1 MAAALF
7 LFVKIVEIG
16 LDFMGHFLY
25 TVNKGSKYMLFWA
38 ACCESWL
45 KHGLNV
51 CKKFPAQ
58 VLTEK
63 GHPFSEV

>member
-1 MAAALF
+1 
-7 LFVKIVEIG
+7 
-16 LDFMGHFLY
+16 MGHFLY